1 MKEEKAK
8 VFRAVNGSPSENMDK
23 VLSMLGGIDTLF
35 DAEDVVFIK
44 PNLQWFNQGAPNIS
58 AMNTLISRIMERKN
72 GFGGEVVLAE
82 NAHVGPEPWKTAGW
96 GETFVRNSGMPQ
108 IPNYNA
114 LAGHLKKAYGTRF
127 SVCHLLDI
135 ENGAKRV
142 YSPADGPGYV
152 LCDGSGGV
160 PLLSLENGL
169 KGDNRREVI
178 MSYPIMRTD
187 KGTLVDYRFGI
198 WEKGAYTQRPVKFI
212 NFAAL
217 NHHSAYCGMTSA
229 VKNYLGISDLSGG
242 PDPHDRG
249 KLLGDF
255 YNFHSFPFDKWE
267 KGPVPG
273 MLGAEIGYFL
283 KAVRKPFLNI
293 TSAEYC
299 GLIDRTRPPVART
312 RVVAASA
319 DPVALDFHMAKY
331 VLHPN
336 SRIPVHDP
344 EHPKSP
350 LYQYL
355 EQCANHGD
363 YHFDENY
370 VGVRSFDFSI
380 NDFQSN
386 DELTVRGEREW
397 GGHFRSLL
405 KYSAFRLNL
414 VR

>member
-1 MKEEKAK
+1 MKEEKAQ
-8 VFRAVNGSPSENMDK
+8 VVRAINGSPSENMDM
-23 VLSMLGGIDTLF
+23 VLSMLGGVDSLF
-35 DAEDVVFIK
+35 GADDIVIIK
-44 PNLQWFNQGAPNIS
+44 PNLQWFNQGAPNIA
-58 AMNTLISRIMERKN
+58 AMNTLVSRIMERKG
-72 GFGGEVVLAE
+72 GFTGEIVLAE
-82 NAHVGPEPWKTAGW
+82 NVHRGPEPWKTVGW
-96 GETFVRNSGMPQ
+96 NTPFARNSDMPQ
-108 IPNYNA
+108 VLNYNE
-114 LAGHLKKAYGTRF
+114 LAEHLKNEYGALF

-142 YSPADGPGYV
+142 YTPEDGPGYV

-160 PLLSLENGL
+160 PLLAVSNGL
-169 KGDNRREVI
+169 AGKNKREVI

-187 KGTLVDYRFGI
+187 KGTLIDYRFGV
-198 WEKGAYTQRPVKFI
+198 WEKGAYTRQPVKFV

-249 KLLGDF
+249 KLLGDY
-255 YNFHSFPFDKWE
+255 YNFHSFTFNKWE
-267 KGPVPG
+267 NGPVPG
-273 MLGAEIGYFL
+273 MIGYEIGYFL
-283 KAVRKPFLNI
+283 KTVRRPFLNI

-299 GLIDRTRPPVART
+299 GLIDRTRLPVAHT
-312 RVVAASA
+312 RAVAAST
-319 DPVALDFHMAKY
+319 DPIALDFHMAKY

-344 EHPKSP
+344 ENPKSP

-355 EQCANHGD
+355 KQCAPQGE
-363 YHFDENY
+363 YCFDESR
-370 VGVRSFDFSI
+370 VGIRSFDFSK
-380 NDFQSN
+380 NDFQRE
-386 DELTVRGEREW
+386 DELIVRGEKKW

>member
-1 MKEEKAK
+1 MKEEK
-8 VFRAVNGSPSENMDK
+8 VQVIRAINGSPSENMDM
-23 VLSMLGGIDTLF
+23 VLSMLGGIDALF
-35 DAEDVVFIK
+35 GADDIIIIK
-44 PNLQWFNQGAPNIS
+44 PNLQWFNQGAPNIA
-58 AMNTLISRIMERKN
+58 AMNTLISRIMQRNN
-72 GFGGEVVLAE
+72 GFAGEVVLAE
-82 NAHVGPEPWKTAGW
+82 NAHVGSEPWETAGW
-96 GETFVRNSGMPQ
+96 GETFVRNSDMPQ
-108 IPNYNA
+108 VLNYNA
-114 LAGHLKKAYGTRF
+114 LAEHLKKEYETRF

-160 PLLSLENGL
+160 PLLSLDNGL
-169 KGDNRREVI
+169 TGGNRREVI

-187 KGTLVDYRFGI
+187 KGTLVDYRFGV
-198 WEKGAYTQRPVKFI
+198 WEKGAYTGQPVKFV

-242 PDPHDRG
+242 PDPYDRG

-255 YNFHSFPFDKWE
+255 YNFHSFPFNKWE

-273 MLGAEIGYFL
+273 ILGAEIGFFL
-283 KAVRKPFLNI
+283 KTIRKPFLNI

-312 RVVAASA
+312 RVVAAST

-344 EHPKSP
+344 EKPKLP

-355 EQCANHGD
+355 KQCAIRGD
-363 YHFDENY
+363 YCFDEDHI
-370 VGVRSFDFSI
+370 GVRSFDLSK
-380 NDFQSN
+380 NDYQSE
-386 DELTVRGEREW
+386 DELTIRGEKEW